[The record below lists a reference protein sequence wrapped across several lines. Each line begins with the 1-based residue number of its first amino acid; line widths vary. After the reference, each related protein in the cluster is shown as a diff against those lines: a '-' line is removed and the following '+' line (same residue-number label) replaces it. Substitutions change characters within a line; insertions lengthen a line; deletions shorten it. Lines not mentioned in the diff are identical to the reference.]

1 MANPLDELTGPVSE
15 NGNDVN
21 VIHKQLPVTIG
32 MESLIFELFIFVVG
46 FVPAL
51 VMTLCKV
58 NVESIVLVIAWLA
71 GIIPGA
77 VYCIM
82 KINAKNFFQQLQQR
96 IQAQASE
103 IDNYLEQRVVILEN
117 VAGLVQKAMELDRDV
132 MTAIAALRSGVN
144 PDAEESRNEMAGKI
158 DAVFTNLVPRLEAY
172 PELRAHEAIA
182 SALQQNSYLQKE
194 ITAARTLY
202 NDTVNTWN
210 REIYSWP
217 VKQIVAAR
225 NGYTTRIP
233 FAASREVK
241 ERARAKVF

>member
-15 NGNDVN
+15 SGNDVN

-58 NVESIVLVIAWLA
+58 NVESVVLVIIWIA

-77 VYCIM
+77 IYCIM

-103 IDNYLEQRVVILEN
+103 IDNSGT
-117 VAGLVQKAMELDRDV
+117 AGRHSGKCGGTGSESNGIGPGGDDRDRRI
-132 MTAIAALRSGVN
+132 TQRCKSGC
-144 PDAEESRNEMAGKI
+144 GGG
-158 DAVFTNLVPRLEAY
+158 T
-172 PELRAHEAIA
+172 
-182 SALQQNSYLQKE
+182 Q
-194 ITAARTLY
+194 
-202 NDTVNTWN
+202 
-210 REIYSWP
+210 
-217 VKQIVAAR
+217 R
-225 NGYTTRIP
+225 NGRKDRCCIHQSCP
-233 FAASREVK
+233 PSGSLS
-241 ERARAKVF
+241 

>member
-1 MANPLDELTGPVSE
+1 MANPLDELTDPVSE
-15 NGNDVN
+15 SGNDVN
-21 VIHKQLPVTIG
+21 VIHKQLPVTVG
-32 MESLIFELFIFVVG
+32 FESILFELFIYCVG

-51 VMTLCKV
+51 VMTLAKAD
-58 NVESIVLVIAWLA
+58 VETPVLAGAWVA

-77 VYCIM
+77 VYFLL
-82 KINAKNFFQQLQQR
+82 KIQAKNFFLQLQQR
-96 IQAQASE
+96 LQSQASE

-117 VAGLVQKAMELDRDV
+117 VAGLVSKAVDLDKEV
-132 MTAIAALRSGVN
+132 MTRVAALRSGLGS
-144 PDAEESRNEMAGKI
+144 DGTDRSEFAGKI
-158 DAVFTNLVPRLEAY
+158 DAAFTNLVPRLEAY
-172 PELRAHEAIA
+172 PELKAHEAI
-182 SALQQNSYLQKE
+182 SEALRQNSYLQKE

-225 NGYTTRIP
+225 ANYTTRIP

>member
-32 MESLIFELFIFVVG
+32 MESIIFEIFISVVG

-51 VMTLCKV
+51 AMTLCKG
-58 NVESIVLVIAWLA
+58 NEGIVLIIAWIA
-71 GIIPGA
+71 GFIPGA
-77 VYCIM
+77 IYFIM
-82 KINAKNFFQQLQQR
+82 KINARNFFQQLQQR
-96 IQAQASE
+96 IQAHASE

-117 VAGLVQKAMELDRDV
+117 VAGLVQKAVELDKEV
-132 MTAIAALRSGVN
+132 MESVAALRSGIS
-144 PDAEESRNEMAGKI
+144 PEAEESRNVMAGKI
-158 DAVFTNLVPRLEAY
+158 DAAFTNLVPRLEAY

-182 SALQQNSYLQKE
+182 RALQENSYLQKE

-210 REIYSWP
+210 REIYCWP